1 MSRERKPQK
10 PPIKAAV
17 KVDQYVRILA
27 AVGAVVIAVIGG
39 LTLQIVVPFYNQLVG
54 SLVRTKKRNAQ
65 PSTTIKLLLL
75 FLLSCFFFPGQL
87 LSLSATCSSK
97 IVCSLN

>member
-39 LTLQIVVPFYNQLVG
+39 LTLQIVVPFFYQLVG
-54 SLVRTKKRNAQ
+54 SLVSFDRNLPPPLSFSFCIRAAV
-65 PSTTIKLLLL
+65 
-75 FLLSCFFFPGQL
+75 LLSS
-87 LSLSATCSSK
+87 SLQSNC
-97 IVCSLN
+97 